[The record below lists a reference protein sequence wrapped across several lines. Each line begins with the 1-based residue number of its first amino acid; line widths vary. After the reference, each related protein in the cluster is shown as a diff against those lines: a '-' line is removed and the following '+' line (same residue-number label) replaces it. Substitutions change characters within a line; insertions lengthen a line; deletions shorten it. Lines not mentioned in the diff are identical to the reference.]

1 MGGLLLR
8 SGVVGQEK
16 TLGVGGVLGQEARAA
31 RLPGEAGV
39 RAIDADEVG
48 EVLPAVM
55 ADDLEQ
61 GDGDEGGGEE
71 EPQRLDEAARVG
83 RRDPG
88 QGVGTEVARGVGVA
102 PNAVLREGAG
112 QGERSSGRP
121 GVATGLLR
129 SGAPPAPERRAKVA

>member
-1 MGGLLLR
+1 MSGFLLR

-88 QGVGTEVARGVGVA
+88 
-102 PNAVLREGAG
+102 
-112 QGERSSGRP
+112 
-121 GVATGLLR
+121 
-129 SGAPPAPERRAKVA
+129 